1 MTQNITWWF
10 FFTDPMFSAAPG
22 TKSTE
27 HCPPIWKHLPARGSV
42 TQNQCIGLKGWKTRS
57 FWCRYIHHVPTT
69 SQVHLLFNNFSSTS
83 TKQQITPSRPPGTGD
98 LFVPRLPHVGQE
110 EPGVHFAEDDVADWD
125 HPESTC
131 PSEGGVQAL
140 KVEKTISLV
149 WDLIY
154 GFSPLLSGWC
164 RPFFTP

>member
-10 FFTDPMFSAAPG
+10 FFRDPCAWNKVHRTLSAHLEASTCAWFYH
-22 TKSTE
+22 TKSM
-27 HCPPIWKHLPARGSV
+27 HWAQRMKNSKL
-42 TQNQCIGLKGWKTRS
+42 L
-57 FWCRYIHHVPTT
+57 CRYIHDVPTT
-69 SQVHLLFNNFSSTS
+69 SQVHLRFINSSSTS

-131 PSEGGVQAL
+131 PSQGGVQAL

-149 WDLIY
+149 WVWSMDFLPTLGVVSAI
-154 GFSPLLSGWC
+154 
-164 RPFFTP
+164 FTP